1 VELSGPQRADPHNQK
16 KKKKKKKQ
24 NCKLQTHLSWICKHC
39 GHCGLNREEEEKWQG
54 KEKEEP
60 GIREVSPETGA
71 LSTPQQSLGI
81 STHKRDF
88 CNQHELK
95 LPIGR
100 NNIHSSQTAE
110 F

>member
-1 VELSGPQRADPHNQK
+1 
-16 KKKKKKKQ
+16 
-24 NCKLQTHLSWICKHC
+24 
-39 GHCGLNREEEEKWQG
+39 
-54 KEKEEP
+54 
-60 GIREVSPETGA
+60 
-71 LSTPQQSLGI
+71 LGI